1 MICEIGTAGQRLD
14 CDVCI
19 IGSGVIGLA
28 LIREL
33 EGSGLSVVVL
43 ESGGEARESAIAD
56 LQTSIVHGGHF
67 HGATEGRARQLGG
80 TSNIWGGQAL
90 PMDPIDFARRDWVPN
105 SGWPIAFDTL
115 LPFYRRAATFLDI
128 DDRDFDHD
136 VFARFGIKQPD
147 WLPSSALRYHVSK
160 WAPVPRLIDLHRRS
174 IARSSTIRL
183 VLHANLTDI
192 ATSTAGDHVDRVTAR
207 SLDGHSIDVH
217 ARRFVLAT
225 GAIETARILLA
236 ASRRNGR
243 PIGDGHALV
252 GRYLMDHPSG
262 AIGELRSADEAQ
274 TQRLFNLLY
283 IGRRKYSARLSLSD
297 VVQREEH
304 LLNMSCGFNFVAPP
318 DGAID
323 VLRRGM
329 AGIRARSVRQVAA
342 AGLQAIAALPAMAY
356 WGWQRTVRHRAV
368 YPGAR
373 ITLVVNCEQS
383 PSPDNQ
389 VSLAAE
395 TDAFGI
401 PRSEISWTPG
411 AATEA
416 GARRFAHLLRQC
428 FADGHAGEIV
438 VQRWIDDPSEPTTLQ
453 DAFHPMGTTRMAESP
468 REGVVDS
475 DCRMFGLDNL
485 WIAGTAPF
493 PTAGH
498 SNPTFTAIALAV
510 RLADQFKT
518 RKD

>member
-1 MICEIGTAGQRLD
+1 VICEIGTAGERLD

-19 IGSGVIGLA
+19 VGSGVIGLA
-28 LIREL
+28 LIREF
-33 EGSGLSVVVL
+33 EDSGLSVVVL
-43 ESGGEARESAIAD
+43 ESGGEARESAIDD
-56 LQTSIVHGGHF
+56 LQTSIVHGDQF

-90 PMDPIDFARRDWVPN
+90 PMDSIDFARRDWVPN
-105 SGWPIAFDTL
+105 SGWPIAFDAIV
-115 LPFYRRAATFLDI
+115 PFYRRAATFLDI

-136 VFARFGIKQPD
+136 VFARFGVTRPD
-147 WLPSSALRYHVSK
+147 WLPSSTLRYHVSK
-160 WAPVPRLIDLHRRS
+160 WAPVPRLIDRYRHG
-174 IARSSTIRL
+174 IARSGATKL

-192 ATSTAGDHVDRVTAR
+192 ATSAAGNHVDWVTAR
-207 SLDGHSIDVH
+207 SLDGHRIDVH

-236 ASRRNGR
+236 ASRRSGR
-243 PIGDGHALV
+243 PIGDGHVLV

-262 AIGELRSADEAQ
+262 AIGQLLPADEAQ
-274 TQRLFNLLY
+274 TQRLFNLFY
-283 IGRRKYSARLSLSD
+283 IGSRKYSARLSLSD
-297 VVQREEH
+297 AQQREKQ

-318 DGAID
+318 NGAID
-323 VLRRGM
+323 VLRRGI
-329 AGIRARSVRQVAA
+329 AAIRARSARQVTA
-342 AGLQAIAALPAMAY
+342 AGLQAVATLPAMAY
-356 WGWQRTVRHRAV
+356 WGWQRTVRQRAV
-368 YPGAR
+368 YPGAAVN
-373 ITLVVNCEQS
+373 LVVNCEQS
-383 PSPDNQ
+383 PSPNNR

-401 PRSEISWTPG
+401 PRSQISWTPG

-428 FADGHAGEIV
+428 FADGRAGEIV
-438 VQRWIDDPSEPTTLQ
+438 LQRWVDDPSEPTTLQ

-475 DCRMFGLDNL
+475 DCQMFGVDNL

-498 SNPTFTAIALAV
+498 SNPTFTAIALAM
-510 RLADQFKT
+510 RLADQFKM